1 MNLLSSVEASLSLL
15 PHTSSFSFNLD
26 GFNCSLMELAF
37 GDADNDKN
45 VNIIAMMQEY
55 FRHREHIRQLTY
67 SIEATSRDLD
77 VVEKQ
82 L

>member
-1 MNLLSSVEASLSLL
+1 
-15 PHTSSFSFNLD
+15 
-26 GFNCSLMELAF
+26 MELAF